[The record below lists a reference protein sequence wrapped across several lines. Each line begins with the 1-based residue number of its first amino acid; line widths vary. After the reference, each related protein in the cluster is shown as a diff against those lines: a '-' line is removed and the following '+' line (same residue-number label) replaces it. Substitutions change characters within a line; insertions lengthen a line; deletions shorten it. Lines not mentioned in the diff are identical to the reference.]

1 MNSKIWWK
9 SKTVWLNLIGVAA
22 LLIQNYNGFIIDP
35 ELQAAALGAINLVLR
50 LITRQ
55 SLDWSKPGDDDRPHL
70 MPPTSPSGSAGYVR
84 RNLIIGMC
92 GLIVIITCFIML
104 SGCATTSPATPKT
117 NDSPQVLA
125 GKSLLAVKGT
135 ITTAAT
141 TTDALCKAGTLKP
154 DICSQARDAY
164 LQARPAYDAAV
175 DAYLLLST
183 QGGDPAAFGAALIRV
198 QSIASNLLLIS
209 GGADPLPIP
218 LPKGEGTQFAPQGGK
233 DHKI

>member
-84 RNLIIGMC
+84 RNLVIGMC

-104 SGCATTSPATPKT
+104 SGCARTGGVTPPLHPGV

-125 GKSLLAVKGT
+125 GKSLLAVKGS
-135 ITTAAT
+135 IEVSAKTTNS
-141 TTDALCKAGTLKP
+141 LCKIGKISKDKCIQAKTAYEMSKP
-154 DICSQARDAY
+154 S
-164 LQARPAYDAAV
+164 YDAAL
-175 DAYLLLST
+175 DAYLLMAT
-183 QGGDPAAFGAALIRV
+183 GGDPAAFGVAMTR
-198 QSIASNLLLIS
+198 LLDSSTTLLHVI
-209 GGADPLPIP
+209 
-218 LPKGEGTQFAPQGGK
+218 GEGGEK
-233 DHKI
+233 